1 MRDAGFMRDE
11 TLYAKI
17 VDGIGFRYLQVAAL
31 TGWHCKG
38 IALNNRPMTPTLPF
52 HQAWVDKQGVDK
64 AKFLEHYNSLGVS
77 TKSRKAVQMQN
88 AFKIDG
94 VPSIGVAGRFYTDG
108 TLAKTMDRALQVTDY
123 LIAEARK
130 QR

>member
-1 MRDAGFMRDE
+1 MRDTGFMRDE

-52 HQAWVDKQGVDK
+52 HQACVDKQGGRLLRSLRNLVD
-64 AKFLEHYNSLGVS
+64 E
-77 TKSRKAVQMQN
+77 TRQSRPKL
-88 AFKIDG
+88 
-94 VPSIGVAGRFYTDG
+94 R
-108 TLAKTMDRALQVTDY
+108 TLAHLEEVVQVCTACIWGVGLMEHDETAMRAGV
-123 LIAEARK
+123 
-130 QR
+130 